1 MCDTLYH
8 MFHTQESNISEL
20 TIYKKALAIFQL
32 SRRIAAYITDDKD
45 LISMYKSGSVSDN
58 YADNLVMNAYR
69 LVPKIVEAEIQ
80 DNRSLKLKLAK
91 SLSYFIERIYQDC
104 LKLESIKI
112 KGKDFVRLLRK
123 ELKKLQVIQ
132 TNYVNSLV

>member
-1 MCDTLYH
+1 

-20 TIYKKALAIFQL
+20 IIYKKALAIFQL
-32 SRRIAAYITDDKD
+32 SRRIAYYITDDKD
-45 LISMYKSGSVSDN
+45 VISMYKSGSVSDN

-80 DNRSLKLKLAK
+80 DNRSIKLKLAK
-91 SLSYFIERIYQDC
+91 SLRYFIERIYQDC

-123 ELKKLQVIQ
+123 ELKKLQVIH
-132 TNYVNSLV
+132 TSYVNSLM